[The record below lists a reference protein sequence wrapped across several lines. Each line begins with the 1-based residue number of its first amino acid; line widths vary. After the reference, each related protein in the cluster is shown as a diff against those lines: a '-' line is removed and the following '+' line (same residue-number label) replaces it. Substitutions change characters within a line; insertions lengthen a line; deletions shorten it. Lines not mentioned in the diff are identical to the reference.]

1 MPGYVIRRSRDGPAL
16 RSLQPGSYPECI
28 LLHAP
33 SMSYH
38 LKIVVFSAGR
48 LSLGFTR
55 QGRTLPAAYRLH
67 SEFRGPWFQNELRR
81 KPPLSRRTCCFHAGS
96 SWEPSI
102 CLRPRGVTAS
112 LWGIGEEDRLRCQHG
127 AGSSLVFLLSSCSRT
142 PRPFSPFS
150 PLFSS
155 FPLS

>member
-1 MPGYVIRRSRDGPAL
+1 MPGYVIRRSRAGPAL

-38 LKIVVFSAGR
+38 LKIVVFSAGW

-102 CLRPRGVTAS
+102 CLRPRGGQPPS
-112 LWGIGEEDRLRCQHG
+112 G
-127 AGSSLVFLLSSCSRT
+127 ALGRKTGSGVSTEQGRLVFLLSSCSRT

-150 PLFSS
+150 PLFAP